1 MFAIDHDYHI
11 HSQLSLCSGDPAQTT
26 EAILAYAKENGLTE
40 IVLTDHYWD
49 ENVPGANSWY
59 QIQNYA
65 HIAAAL
71 PLPQGEG
78 VKFHFGCETE
88 LNRDMTL
95 GISAAVMDRFDF
107 IIIPTNHLHMPGYED
122 MTSVEDRALLY
133 VERLDKLL
141 DMDLPFEKI
150 GIAHL
155 SCDLMAYNHV
165 TDFDEHL
172 RILDTID
179 DDSYRRI
186 FAKLAQKGAGFEL
199 NFDPAQYTE
208 EQLPRVL
215 RPYKIAKQVGC
226 KFYFGSDA
234 HMPAELEQANRRFTT
249 IARLLGLEESD
260 RFRFC

>member
-11 HSQLSLCSGDPAQTT
+11 HSQLSLCSGDPAQTAA
-26 EAILAYAKENGLTE
+26 AILDYAKKNGLRE
-40 IVLTDHYWD
+40 ICLTDHYWD
-49 ENVPGANSWY
+49 ENVPGANPWY

-71 PLPQGEG
+71 PLPQSED
-78 VKFHFGCETE
+78 VKFYFGCETE

-95 GISAAVMDRFDF
+95 GISAAMMDKFAF
-107 IIIPTNHLHMPGYED
+107 IIIPTTHLHMPGYED
-122 MTSVEDRALLY
+122 VPSVQGRALLY

-141 DMDLPFEKI
+141 DMDLPFAKI

-165 TDFDEHL
+165 NDFDEHV
-172 RILDTID
+172 RILDAID
-179 DDSYRRI
+179 DDSYRKV

-199 NFDPAQYTE
+199 NFDPAVYTA
-208 EQLPRVL
+208 EQLSRVL
-215 RPYKIAKQVGC
+215 RPYKIAKEVGC

-234 HMPAELEQANRRFTT
+234 HIPADLEQARRRFET
-249 IARLLGLEESD
+249 ISQLLGLEECD